1 MNERRTVRQAAWVLL
16 FLAAGVVA
24 CDRQVPGAGGPSDP
38 AVSSNG
44 SAGAADSPVPLDPRL
59 HQPFAEATRQDP
71 PADWQRPPDLT
82 LAGKSVGKL
91 YTDVVKVWDSIHFTT
106 PSGKPISY
114 RAILDTEVGSITID
128 LRPDVAPNHVRN
140 FVALAVVHYY
150 DGLEFE
156 RTVHAR
162 SQEQPEVEVEIIE
175 GGCPRGTG
183 EMGHGSIGYWL
194 KNEVSLEQHDVGTVA
209 ACHGEDP
216 DTAACRFYITLNKA
230 PFLDGTFTIFG
241 KVTSG
246 LDVAR
251 RIFSLPVRNDPEYPE
266 GDRPEKP
273 VVIRSVTIETSE
285 AGGAWQPLGGN

>member
-1 MNERRTVRQAAWVLL
+1 M
-16 FLAAGVVA
+16 
-24 CDRQVPGAGGPSDP
+24 
-38 AVSSNG
+38 
-44 SAGAADSPVPLDPRL
+44 
-59 HQPFAEATRQDP
+59 
-71 PADWQRPPDLT
+71 
-82 LAGKSVGKL
+82 
-91 YTDVVKVWDSIHFTT
+91 
-106 PSGKPISY
+106 
-114 RAILDTEVGSITID
+114 
-128 LRPDVAPNHVRN
+128 
-140 FVALAVVHYY
+140 
-150 DGLEFE
+150 
-156 RTVHAR
+156 
-162 SQEQPEVEVEIIE
+162 EIIE